1 MEKWSM
7 FYHSGVISIGA
18 VSSYLF
24 GTPSM
29 LFKTLVLFVVL
40 DYLTGMAAAA
50 YEGKLNSNIGF
61 KGILKKIMIF
71 TIVAI
76 AHSLDQLLGGYFIQ
90 SATIFFYLS
99 NELLS
104 MIENAGRLNVPIPPF
119 IKNAVSLLKQ
129 KSGTSN
135 KNN

>member
-1 MEKWSM
+1 VEKWSL
-7 FYHSGVISIGA
+7 FYHSGVVTLGA

-29 LFKTLVLFVVL
+29 LFNTLVLFIVM
-40 DYLTGMAAAA
+40 DYLTGMAASA
-50 YEGKLNSNIGF
+50 YEGKLNSKVGF
-61 KGILKKIMIF
+61 KGILKKVMIF
-71 TIVAI
+71 AIVAI
-76 AHSLDQLLGGYFIQ
+76 ANSLDQLLGGHFIK

-119 IKNAVSLLKQ
+119 IQNAVSLLKQ
-129 KSGTSN
+129 KSDIN
-135 KNN
+135 KKND